1 MKLMVNIMYES
12 HIDVLIS
19 KYKYFE
25 GFKDMILMPKDRN
38 IWNRK
43 QGATYDAQVIFVGK
57 TGYGKSTTIN
67 AIVGAGIMESRCNE
81 PCTRVCQSAEYRLH
95 PNKNYYLSFGDLPGI
110 GESIEA
116 DRIYLELYSNFLKK
130 TDLPVYILRADTRD
144 WAVDEK
150 AFNILFN
157 DGFSKKRVLVGLNYS
172 DKIQPINR
180 QYPFI
185 PSYEQIDNIKE
196 KIKEISK
203 LFGISERMIIPYSAS
218 EKWNIRELVKAIS
231 ENLMAAVKIAA

>member
-1 MKLMVNIMYES
+1 MELKVNIMHES
-12 HIDVLIS
+12 HIDVLIAR
-19 KYKYFE
+19 YRYFE
-25 GFKDMILMPKDRN
+25 GFKDMVLTPKDRN

-81 PCTRVCQSAEYRLH
+81 PCTRVCQSVEYRLH
-95 PNKNYYLSFGDLPGI
+95 PNKNHYISFGDLPGI

-116 DRIYLELYSNFLKK
+116 DRAYLELYSNFLRK

-144 WAVDEK
+144 WTVDEK
-150 AFNILFN
+150 AFDILFK
-157 DGFSKKRVLVGLNYS
+157 DGFSRSRVLVGLNYS

-185 PSYEQIDNIKE
+185 PTCEQIGNIKE
-196 KIKEISK
+196 KIMAISK
-203 LFGISERMIIPYSAS
+203 LFGVSERMIVPYSAS
-218 EKWNIRELVKAIS
+218 ENWNIRELARAIS
-231 ENLMAAVKIAA
+231 ENLMEAVKMAA